1 MPSNSFPLIDMRCPG
16 SPMVG
21 LPLKLPADLV
31 EALQNRAERLQ
42 CSRGALARALV
53 CRGLAEL
60 ETAAAAW
67 GETTP
72 EDDEL
77 AALAEEGRRVLAAA

>member
-1 MPSNSFPLIDMRCPG
+1 MPTADFPLADLRRPG
-16 SPMVG
+16 RPMVG
-21 LPLKLPADLV
+21 LPLKVPADLV

-60 ETAAAAW
+60 ESAAAAW
-67 GETTP
+67 GKTSP

-77 AALAEEGRRVLAAA
+77 AALEEEGRRVLAAA